1 MFSDDELRKIEEMLE
16 RTIDRALEARGL
28 KKPPS
33 AAALRMQRMRER
45 LRNASVTGRNGAS
58 QSVTVSPEKR
68 NGSVT
73 KRNGAHHPAVDDS
86 PIAITFLLND
96 GSEFEIRESIV
107 KEFEQLY
114 PQCDVPQTLREI
126 KGWCLANQQKRKTR
140 AGALKFVN
148 GWLAREQ
155 NKG

>member
-1 MFSDDELRKIEEMLE
+1 MLTEDDLKAIANLLETYGLR
-16 RTIDRALEARGL
+16 
-28 KKPPS
+28 KPPS
-33 AAALRMQRMRER
+33 AAALRQQRYRER
-45 LRNASVTGRNGAS
+45 QKAGVTGRNESVTQQGARRHAAS
-58 QSVTVSPEKR
+58 QKR
-68 NGSVT
+68 NGV
-73 KRNGAHHPAVDDS
+73 RHAAVDDS
-86 PIAITFLLND
+86 PVVITFLLND
-96 GSEFEIRESIV
+96 GSEFEVRESIV

-126 KGWCLANQQKRKTR
+126 KGWCLANQPKRKTR